1 MSQRK
6 SQAILNMEAAEQQYL
21 NEKKAYD
28 KALTDANLKL
38 ISSQHK
44 HNKSLKH
51 TDKALDNAREELH
64 KPVSTIG
71 DAELYWDHVE
81 YRGQSM
87 ALEEGMTAEVH
98 ASGNVYVTTET
109 RGKVGVSVLG
119 AAVGGVVAGKIGAV
133 AGGKK
138 NKVETKNSVHDKR
151 NLFITLQTSHNS
163 MSIQCDPD
171 HEDEARKF
179 ADHVIRSSSNMD
191 EVKQD
196 NDNEIA
202 KLEKELDAIENDTD
216 DIEQARQNV
225 QYYEN
230 NKGAMQKAYSV
241 YQQAMSYVPQPQLQA
256 YQKSGSR
263 RKTLKVIF
271 VILMVLMFLYIVFI
285 L

>member
-6 SQAILNMEAAEQQYL
+6 SQAIANMEAAEQQYL

-28 KALTDANLKL
+28 KALADANLKL
-38 ISSQHK
+38 MSSQHK
-44 HNKSLKH
+44 HKKSLKR

-64 KPVSTIG
+64 KPVSTVG
-71 DAELYWDHVE
+71 DAKLYWDHVE
-81 YRGQSM
+81 YEGRSM
-87 ALEEGMTAEVH
+87 ALEKGMTAEVH
-98 ASGNVYVTTET
+98 ASGNVYVTAET

-119 AAVGGVVAGKIGAV
+119 AAVGGVVAGKLGAV

-151 NLFITLQTSHNS
+151 NLFIVLQTSNNAL
-163 MSIQCDPD
+163 SIQCDPD

-191 EVKQD
+191 GVKQD
-196 NDNEIA
+196 NEDEIA
-202 KLEKELDAIENDTD
+202 ELEKELDAVKNDTG
-216 DIEQARQNV
+216 DIERAQQNV

-230 NKGAMQKAYSV
+230 NKAAMQNAYSV
-241 YQQAMSYVPQPQLQA
+241 YQQAMAYVPKPQLQA
-256 YQKSGSR
+256 YQKNKSR
-263 RKTLKVIF
+263 IKTLKVIF
-271 VILMVLMFLYIVFI
+271 VILVVLMFLYIVFF